1 MNSKTIGA
9 TGEQIAEN
17 FLKQKG
23 YRILDKNYAI
33 SFGNRLTR
41 AEIDLVAQEK
51 ETIVF
56 VEVKTIRQTKN
67 QDIFTFF
74 PGYKVN
80 WQKQQKIIRA
90 GQTWLTKHQIPLDR
104 PWRLDLLIVK
114 IDPAKN
120 KAEVQHFPN
129 VALRWRKE
137 KFYYNGVF

>member
-1 MNSKTIGA
+1 MNSKAIGV

-56 VEVKTIRQTKN
+56 VEVKTIRQTNN
-67 QDIFTFF
+67 QDIFAFF

-90 GQTWLTKHQIPLDR
+90 GQTWLTKHKIPLDK
-104 PWRLDLLIVK
+104 PWRIDLLIVR
-114 IDPAKN
+114 INTEQDLP
-120 KAEVQHFPN
+120 EIHHFLN
-129 VALRWRKE
+129 VVSR
-137 KFYYNGVF
+137 

>member
-1 MNSKTIGA
+1 MNSKAIGV

-56 VEVKTIRQTKN
+56 VEVKTIRQTNN
-67 QDIFTFF
+67 QDIFAFF

-90 GQTWLTKHQIPLDR
+90 GQTWLTKHKIPLDK
-104 PWRLDLLIVK
+104 PWRIDLLIVR
-114 IDPAKN
+114 INTEQDLP
-120 KAEVQHFPN
+120 EIHHFLN
-129 VALRWRKE
+129 VVSRWRKG